1 MGTTLLKE
9 KRIRMKKYKL
19 AIIGSGSLGS
29 IIARVVSKQMH
40 DEYEILGVQSGRLEN
55 AIKLAKEIGCKAYK
69 SLDEAINDKPDYII
83 EAASPAVFKEIG
95 VKILSNGISLVP
107 LSVGALADK
116 DFYNNVKATASE
128 NNCRVHIPA
137 GAVGGFD
144 VLRASMSMEDAKV
157 SITTEKSPQSLN
169 GAPFLKGRK
178 LSEEKAEEIFSG
190 YAMEAIE
197 YFPENVN
204 VAVTTALATIG
215 VENTKVSINSIPGFE
230 SNMHEIKLEGDTVN
244 VTVIVETTPSEDNP
258 KSSSLAAYSV
268 ISVLEN
274 LVSPI
279 TF

>member
-1 MGTTLLKE
+1 
-9 KRIRMKKYKL
+9 MKKYKL
-19 AIIGSGSLGS
+19 AIIGSGSLGG
-29 IIARVVSKQMH
+29 IIARFVSEQMR
-40 DEYEILGVQSGRLEN
+40 DKYEILGVQSGKLEN
-55 AIKLAKEIGCKAYK
+55 AIKLANEIGCKAYK

-83 EAASPAVFKEIG
+83 EAASPAVFKKIG

-116 DFYNNVKATASE
+116 DFYNNVKATAIE
-128 NNCRVHIPA
+128 NNCKVHIPA

-197 YFPENVN
+197 HFPENVN

-230 SNMHEIKLEGDTVN
+230 SNKHEIKLEGDTVN